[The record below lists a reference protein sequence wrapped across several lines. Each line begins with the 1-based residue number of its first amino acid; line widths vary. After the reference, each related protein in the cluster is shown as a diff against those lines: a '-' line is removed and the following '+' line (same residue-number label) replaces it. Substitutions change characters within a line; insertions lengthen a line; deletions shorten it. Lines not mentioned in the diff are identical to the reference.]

1 MQPNFGVLVYPVR
14 VLVMKQSF
22 RVSLGAVILALATL
36 AAVVFA
42 LLNFDQR
49 VRYELPDD
57 AVAWRDTDHGV
68 EAWKVSPTG
77 PAAQAGIRAGDVL
90 LEINGQ
96 PVTRAGCRTAL
107 DRATAPRAPGISLW
121 KLWTAA

>member
-1 MQPNFGVLVYPVR
+1 MEDELQPNFGVLVYPVR

-77 PAAQAGIRAGDVL
+77 PAAQAGARCIADGGLHRGCRPARLAGDLVDP
-90 LEINGQ
+90 Q
-96 PVTRAGCRTAL
+96 Q
-107 DRATAPRAPGISLW
+107 
-121 KLWTAA
+121 